1 MSGPKEQQMVVR
13 NDRGL
18 MPNVSISVSPAYRE
32 EIIQTIDSYREK
44 IKNQRMDRNKI
55 QNRLKLLKMREE
67 ASENEDLSRIEKE
80 LWRMAVDIEEPSLRM
95 QRSISMIVFLYSLFA
110 FGSFILLIVSN
121 RILLPSF
128 NIPYTVLLM
137 GLLGSLV
144 SMFVKLP
151 NIRISEPLSYDPKVW
166 FIINPPL
173 AMIMAGIFYGIIQI
187 FHPII
192 PFDLAD
198 ESWPF
203 WFLAWLVGLN
213 DWVSFYERVG
223 RRFRNSA
230 KSHKPIKPEKVKVI
244 QKESPS

>member
-1 MSGPKEQQMVVR
+1 MSGPKEQQMVVS
-13 NDRGL
+13 NGKGL
-18 MPNVSISVSPAYRE
+18 MPNMSISVSATYRE
-32 EIIQTIDSYREK
+32 EIIQTIDNYREK

-67 ASENEDLSRIEKE
+67 ASENEDLSAIEKE

-110 FGSFILLIVSN
+110 FSSFILLIVSN
-121 RILLPSF
+121 SIMLPSF

-144 SMFVKLP
+144 SMYVKLP

-166 FIINPPL
+166 FIINPPI
-173 AMIMAGIFYGIIQI
+173 AVIMAGIFYGIIQI
-187 FHPII
+187 FLPVIPI
-192 PFDLAD
+192 DLPD

-203 WFLAWLVGLN
+203 WFLAWFVGLN
-213 DWVSFYERVG
+213 NWVSFYERLG
-223 RRFRNSA
+223 RWFGHSGKRHKLV
-230 KSHKPIKPEKVKVI
+230 KSEKVKVI
-244 QKESPS
+244 QKESRT